1 MMLPGERRACLDALH
16 WSQRQLAA
24 ILGLPE
30 GQVRRW
36 FRDDR
41 SEVPPEVDAWLYRR
55 AKAALL
61 DPPPT
66 NP

>member
-1 MMLPGERRACLDALH
+1 MMLPAERRACLAALH
-16 WSQRQLAA
+16 WSQRQLAD
-24 ILGLPE
+24 ILRLPE

-41 SEVPPEVDAWLYRR
+41 SEVPTEVDAWLKRR
-55 AKAALL
+55 ASAMLL

-66 NP
+66 